1 MGSLTV
7 PMVLM
12 WKRMLPKA
20 RSNPAWKDPNTR
32 RCAGVCGVNSREPK
46 KICSAK
52 VGDPT
57 IAWAG
62 AGGSMIPACELPTD
76 GAN

>member
-1 MGSLTV
+1 
-7 PMVLM
+7 MVLM

-20 RSNPAWKDPNTR
+20 RSNPSSKDPNTR

-46 KICSAK
+46 KICSAM
-52 VGDPT
+52 VDVLVIGW
-57 IAWAG
+57 IG
-62 AGGSMIPACELPTD
+62 AGEFIAPLCVLPTD